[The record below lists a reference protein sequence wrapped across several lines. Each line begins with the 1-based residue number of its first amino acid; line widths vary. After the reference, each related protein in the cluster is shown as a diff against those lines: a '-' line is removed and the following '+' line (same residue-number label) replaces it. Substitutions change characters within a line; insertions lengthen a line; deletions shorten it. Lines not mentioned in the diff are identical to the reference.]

1 MHHFALH
8 SHQQHVGVPALPRP
22 RQTLVSV
29 SLFNFSY
36 SKRHVAVSHHSFIYF
51 LNDWHWTAFSAL
63 VYHSHL
69 FLCEVS
75 GELFY
80 SFLIVFLLSF
90 GSSLCIP
97 GTSSL
102 LDTCFANIFP
112 QSVSWLFTCLIV
124 SFKEQKLLIFEFIK
138 SLLIYSFMYH
148 AFGVYLR
155 NLCLTQNHKE
165 FLLLSLGILSS
176 FLHLSLWWIFT

>member
-1 MHHFALH
+1 MHHFVLH

-36 SKRHVAVSHHSFIYF
+36 SKRYVAVSHHSFIYF
-51 LNDWHWTAFSAL
+51 LNDWHWTPFSAL
-63 VYHSHL
+63 VYHSYL

-102 LDTCFANIFP
+102 LDTCFANIFLSFCSLP
-112 QSVSWLFTCLIV
+112 FHLVDCFFCCYPVCLWILFFCV
-124 SFKEQKLLIFEFIK
+124 CVFIF
-138 SLLIYSFMYH
+138 Y
-148 AFGVYLR
+148 
-155 NLCLTQNHKE
+155 
-165 FLLLSLGILSS
+165 
-176 FLHLSLWWIFT
+176 W